1 MLSVEGVTVNF
12 GGLSGLDS
20 VSLSAASGEI
30 VGVIGPNGAGKT
42 TLFNVI
48 CGFVRPASGRIM
60 WKGRQLKRQ
69 RPHNLAALGISRTL
83 QGVGLFPALSVL
95 ENVRLETQAA
105 ANAHCELVRPSTLR
119 TLYGAVLSA
128 ALFVVAQNYLRALL
142 GALSAGAAD
151 AGLPLLAGLFH
162 PDRWL
167 LWFGL
172 LFALAV
178 YFAPAGLVGALRS
191 NDEAAP

>member
-1 MLSVEGVTVNF
+1 LRAT
-12 GGLSGLDS
+12 
-20 VSLSAASGEI
+20 SGE
-30 VGVIGPNGAGKT
+30 VFVNGVDVT
-42 TLFNVI
+42 
-48 CGFVRPASGRIM
+48 
-60 WKGRQLKRQ
+60 
-69 RPHNLAALGISRTL
+69 ALGAPQRAWLGLGRAFQLTN
-83 QGVGLFPALSVL
+83 LFPALGVL